1 MKTYNDI
8 YLSTRNILRQ
18 NGVEGYALEA
28 RILVACAA
36 GKTVQQLLRDINLYT
51 TEQVENT
58 VLDRLRGEPVA
69 YITGSWEFYGLPM
82 TVTPDVLIPRMDTE
96 VLVDAVKEFLTGYKM
111 DARVLDL
118 CCGSG
123 CITCAIGHE
132 LPATKL
138 VAVDLSASALEV
150 CRQNIAKNRLSSR
163 VICMQAD
170 ATSSPPLGIG
180 SFDVIVSNPPYLTAA
195 EMEQLQP
202 EVAQEPAMALEAG
215 EDGLV
220 FYRAIAE
227 HYQKALRPGG
237 ALALGINSGAYVSE
251 IIRGGLMAVDPGQME
266 AGRSLGLN
274 YMTTMFEIIIPQA
287 IRSILPALGNEFIM
301 LLKDSSLITVIGGK
315 ELLYAAQGIM
325 NRTYEAMFPLLG
337 VALIYLILVMLFTW
351 LLSKFERRLAQSDR
365 G

>member
-8 YLSTRNILRQ
+8 YLSTRNMLRQ

-58 VLDRLRGEPVA
+58 VLDYTARRLRGEPVA

-132 LPATKL
+132 MPATRL
-138 VAVDLSASALEV
+138 VAIDISANALEV
-150 CRQNIAKNRLSSR
+150 CRRNIAAQKLISR

-170 ATSSPPLGIG
+170 ALSSPPLGIG
-180 SFDVIVSNPPYLTAA
+180 EFDMIVSNPPYIASEEIKTLD
-195 EMEQLQP
+195 
-202 EVAQEPAMALEAG
+202 VSVKDFEPVWALDGG
-215 EDGLV
+215 EDGLK
-220 FYRAIAE
+220 FYKAIIK
-227 HYQKALRPGG
+227 YWKSLLRQGG
-237 ALALGINSGAYVSE
+237 YLLFEAGEGQAQAVRDMLSAAGFGYTDTRKDTLGIDRV
-251 IIRGGLMAVDPGQME
+251 VF
-266 AGRSLGLN
+266 GR
-274 YMTTMFEIIIPQA
+274 M
-287 IRSILPALGNEFIM
+287 
-301 LLKDSSLITVIGGK
+301 
-315 ELLYAAQGIM
+315 
-325 NRTYEAMFPLLG
+325 
-337 VALIYLILVMLFTW
+337 
-351 LLSKFERRLAQSDR
+351 
-365 G
+365 